1 MYGQRD
7 EESERASEIERDRKI
22 ENGRSNA
29 NTYLAIDG
37 SDPMTINCSFPFPRN
52 FPFSTSE
59 LYCDVRES

>member
-7 EESERASEIERDRKI
+7 EESERASEIERDSKI
-22 ENGRSNA
+22 EKGRSNA
-29 NTYLAIDG
+29 STYLAIDE
-37 SDPMTINCSFPFPRN
+37 SDPMTINCSFPFPRT